1 MNNMEQIQID
11 KAIEAILFYRGE
23 PVSFGELAKLLK
35 ISVDQV
41 QEQIAIL
48 RERLTAGALTLVE
61 TEDAVALAT
70 NKDVSE
76 LIAALRKEELSKELS
91 KAALETL
98 SIVLYGDMVSRADID
113 FIRGVNSSFILRN
126 LLVRGLVERREH
138 PTDSRKIIYI
148 PTADTLTYMG
158 VGKISDLPEYE
169 EVRARLISAKEGK
182 EEPLPSLQNEEI
194 HA

>member
-1 MNNMEQIQID
+1 MEQSQID

-23 PVSFGELAKLLK
+23 PVSFAELAKLLK
-35 ISVDQV
+35 ISVEV
-41 QEQIAIL
+41 VKEHVGLL
-48 RERLTAGALTLVE
+48 RERLATGALTLVE
-61 TEDAVALAT
+61 TEETVALVT

-76 LIAALRKEELSKELS
+76 LIVTLRKEELSKELS

-98 SIVLYGDMVSRADID
+98 SVVLYGDMVSRADID

-158 VGKISDLPEYE
+158 VGKIDDLPEYE
-169 EVRARLISAKEGK
+169 EVRSRLERAKEGTHETPTIEEK
-182 EEPLPSLQNEEI
+182 ET

>member
-1 MNNMEQIQID
+1 MEQVQID

-35 ISVDQV
+35 ISVEV
-41 QEQIAIL
+41 VKEHVGLL
-48 RERLTAGALTLVE
+48 RERLGTGALTLVE
-61 TEDAVALAT
+61 TEETVALVT

-76 LIAALRKEELSKELS
+76 LIVTLRKEELSKELS

-98 SIVLYGDMVSRADID
+98 SVVLYGDMVSRADID

-158 VGKISDLPEYE
+158 VGKIDDLPEYE
-169 EVRARLISAKEGK
+169 EVRSRLERAKEGTNETPTIEEK
-182 EEPLPSLQNEEI
+182 ET